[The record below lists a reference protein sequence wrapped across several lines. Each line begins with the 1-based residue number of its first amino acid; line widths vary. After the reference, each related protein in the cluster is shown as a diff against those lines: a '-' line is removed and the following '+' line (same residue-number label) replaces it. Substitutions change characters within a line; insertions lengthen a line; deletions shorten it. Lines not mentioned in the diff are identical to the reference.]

1 MFLCES
7 FILFNSLIS
16 VVRNEHIRGN
26 NEVRQN
32 RKQDILGIAYSD
44 KQEYSFAKHFNS
56 GLEMSMSD
64 LSSAL
69 NTLKGE
75 ITDILESLGR

>member
-44 KQEYSFAKHFNS
+44 KQEYSFAKHFNR
-56 GLEMSMSD
+56 GLEMSMND
-64 LSSAL
+64 LNSTL
-69 NTLKGE
+69 NTLEGE
-75 ITDILESLGR
+75 IADILERLGR